1 MIDEVIKFEP
11 IFCANK
17 IFLIL
22 LILLGQIKGFK
33 SILFA
38 QKIGSD
44 LITLSVDDTAMFDE

>member
-1 MIDEVIKFEP
+1 MSEP

-17 IFLIL
+17 MFLIL
-22 LILLGQIKGFK
+22 LILLSQIKGFK

-44 LITLSVDDTAMFDE
+44 LITLSINATAMFGE